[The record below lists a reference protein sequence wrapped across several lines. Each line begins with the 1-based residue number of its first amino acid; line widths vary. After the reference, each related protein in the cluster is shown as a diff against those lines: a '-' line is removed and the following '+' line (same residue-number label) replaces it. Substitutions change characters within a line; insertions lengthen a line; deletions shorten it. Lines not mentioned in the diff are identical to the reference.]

1 MDWLSKYD
9 RVVLCAKRAICL
21 TQEDGNTVEFISAI
35 PANQLNVLNQVK
47 GTSLYKI
54 RIVRDYP
61 DAFLEEF
68 SGMPPN

>member
-1 MDWLSKYD
+1 MDWLRKYD

-61 DAFLEEF
+61 DAFPEEF